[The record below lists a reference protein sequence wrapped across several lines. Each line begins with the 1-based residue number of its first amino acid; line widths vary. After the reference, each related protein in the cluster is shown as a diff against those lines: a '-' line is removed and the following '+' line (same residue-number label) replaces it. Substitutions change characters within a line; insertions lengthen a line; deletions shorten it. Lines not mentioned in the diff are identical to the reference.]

1 MSNGPAARATNPP
14 PGGVEQRAHHR
25 SGLEVEVSL
34 TSDSHF
40 FVGLTNDISTGG
52 VFVSTYRPLE
62 VGAKLEIEFAL
73 PEGTIKVK
81 GTVRWR
87 RDSTEMS
94 PGVGISFDDITAEHM
109 RLIQNFCDKR
119 PPLYYDLDE

>member
-1 MSNGPAARATNPP
+1 MMSLQVLTILPAALVAVAAFALSAVSVAGVRKRRA

-25 SGLEVEVSL
+25 AELQVEVTFS
-34 TSDSHF
+34 SDSHF

-62 VGAKLEIEFAL
+62 IGQQVQLDFAL
-73 PEGTIKVK
+73 PEGTIQVK

-87 RDSTEMS
+87 RDS
-94 PGVGISFDDITAEHM
+94 
-109 RLIQNFCDKR
+109 
-119 PPLYYDLDE
+119 